1 MSLVLVR
8 LQMFKQFSNVSMRI
22 HIRSNHYIL
31 SSSYQLLRINTFY
44 HSRRRQRVYI
54 YSLVGLLLFFSART
68 NSSMQMSTDKY
79 HLEFNAHSILQIC
92 TLSGHITPLCD
103 QIYRLECLRLPQFY
117 SIQMFKGRIYR
128 DH

>member
-31 SSSYQLLRINTFY
+31 SSSYQLLQRGTFY

-54 YSLVGLLLFFSART
+54 YWQVDLLLFFSART
-68 NSSMQMSTDKY
+68 NSSKRMSTDKY
-79 HLEFNAHSILQIC
+79 HLKFNAHSILQIC
-92 TLSGHITPLCD
+92 TLSGHITLLCD
-103 QIYRLECLRLPQFY
+103 QIYRLERLRLPQFC
-117 SIQMFKGRIYR
+117 SIQMFQGQIYKG
-128 DH
+128 H